1 MRVLIVEDEP
11 QLANNIAQILKEGA
25 GFAVDVCND
34 GLDGL
39 HLAMSNPYDLIVLDL
54 MLPGMNGLDLLGEM
68 RKKGKNTAVLI
79 LTAKNT
85 NADIIEGL
93 NRGSD
98 DYLTKPFDIGEL
110 IARCKALVRRSYQKP
125 SPAIT
130 VGNIKI
136 DTLARKV
143 EVAEQVIDLTATEY
157 KTLEFLAF
165 RLGEVVTKTEL
176 LEHLYDFNWERFS
189 NVIEAHVSSLRRKLD
204 PDKKNNPIKTVRG
217 HGYILKG
224 E

>member
-1 MRVLIVEDEP
+1 MRVLVIEDEP

-34 GLDGL
+34 GLEGL
-39 HLAMSNPYDLIVLDL
+39 HLAMNTPYDLIVLDL
-54 MLPGMNGLDLLGEM
+54 MLPGMSGLELLDKM

-85 NADIIEGL
+85 SADIIEGL
-93 NRGSD
+93 NCGSD

-125 SPAIT
+125 NPEII

-136 DTLARKV
+136 DTLTRSV
-143 EVAEQVIDLTATEY
+143 EVAKQPIDLTATEY
-157 KTLEFLAF
+157 KTLEFLAL
-165 RLGEVVTKTEL
+165 RSGEVVTKSEL

-189 NVIEAHVSSLRRKLD
+189 NVIEAHISSLRRKLD
-204 PDKKNNPIKTVRG
+204 PYRENNPIKTVRG

-224 E
+224 N